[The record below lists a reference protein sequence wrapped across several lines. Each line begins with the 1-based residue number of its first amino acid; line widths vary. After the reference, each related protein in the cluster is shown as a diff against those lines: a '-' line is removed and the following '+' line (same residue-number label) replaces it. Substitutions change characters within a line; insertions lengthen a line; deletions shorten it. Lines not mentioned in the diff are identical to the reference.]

1 MHAGAPEATALI
13 GNVIAPDRLR
23 VLAFADDAAEMPNL
37 TMCDRENWPTTLRQ
51 NASAP
56 ILTTAP
62 DKPMEHRN
70 PYLIINR
77 CAGKGVALTAG
88 VLARQTRKGRGHILL
103 PRFRELHVQVGS

>member
-1 MHAGAPEATALI
+1 MGREWAGQGRHSGARMHAGAPEATALI

-62 DKPMEHRN
+62 R
-70 PYLIINR
+70 
-77 CAGKGVALTAG
+77 
-88 VLARQTRKGRGHILL
+88 
-103 PRFRELHVQVGS
+103 